1 MSAVRPAEPELALEA
16 RNLRKRYWG
25 HLRLRRYDVLNGLSL
40 SVRRGEI
47 FGLLGQNGAG
57 KTTAIKI
64 ILGLIFPD
72 SGSVRILGRKN
83 SVAAVRER
91 IGFLPENPYFYE
103 YLTAREFLDYIGR
116 LFGFSAEERLQRID
130 AILDRVGMSERADVQ
145 LRKFS
150 KGMVQ
155 RIGLAQALINDPDFV
170 ILDEPMSGLDPIGR
184 REFRDIILSLRER
197 GKTVFFSSHILSD
210 AEALC
215 DRVGIVH
222 GGVLGA
228 EGRIEDLLRP
238 TVRFWELTFSG
249 PAFDALPGASGDV
262 LAVRGPETLVRIH
275 SEPDLAAM
283 LEVLRQAGAKLI
295 SVVPRRDTLE
305 DLYLKEVSG
314 G

>member
-1 MSAVRPAEPELALEA
+1 MTAEAPGCGDLALEVHD
-16 RNLRKRYWG
+16 LRKCYWG
-25 HLRLRRYDVLNGLSL
+25 HLRLRRCRVLDGLSL

-57 KTTAIKI
+57 KTTVIKI
-64 ILGLIFPD
+64 ILGLIFAD

-83 SVAAVRER
+83 TMAAVRQR

-103 YLTAREFLDYIGR
+103 YLTAREFLDYCGR
-116 LFGFSAEERLQRID
+116 LFGYSAEERRQRIEE
-130 AILDRVGMSERADVQ
+130 ILARVRMSDRADIQ

-197 GKTVFFSSHILSD
+197 GKTVFFSSHILAD

-215 DRVGIVH
+215 DRIAIVRE
-222 GGVLGA
+222 GVVGA
-228 EGRIEDLLRP
+228 EGRLEDLLRP
-238 TVRFWELTFSG
+238 TVRFWEVTFSG
-249 PAFDALPGASGDV
+249 PPWERLAAPAGEV
-262 LAVRGPETLVRIH
+262 IAVRGPETLARIH
-275 SEPDLAAM
+275 SEEGLAAA
-283 LEVLRQAGAKLI
+283 LEALRGAGGRLI

-305 DLYLKEVSG
+305 DLYLKEVAG
-314 G
+314 R

>member
-1 MSAVRPAEPELALEA
+1 M
-16 RNLRKRYWG
+16 
-25 HLRLRRYDVLNGLSL
+25 
-40 SVRRGEI
+40 
-47 FGLLGQNGAG
+47 
-57 KTTAIKI
+57 
-64 ILGLIFPD
+64 
-72 SGSVRILGRKN
+72 
-83 SVAAVRER
+83 
-91 IGFLPENPYFYE
+91 
-103 YLTAREFLDYIGR
+103 
-116 LFGFSAEERLQRID
+116 QR
-130 AILDRVGMSERADVQ
+130 
-145 LRKFS
+145 
-150 KGMVQ
+150 

>member
-1 MSAVRPAEPELALEA
+1 MSLQAGAGPDRVLEVTD
-16 RNLRKRYWG
+16 LRKVYWG
-25 HLRLRRYDVLNGLSL
+25 HLRLRRTRVLNGLSL

-47 FGLLGQNGAG
+47 YGLLGQNGAG

-83 SVAAVRER
+83 TVAAVRQR
-91 IGFLPENPYFYE
+91 IGFLPENPWFYE
-103 YLTAREFLDYIGR
+103 YLTGREFLDYCGR
-116 LFGFSAEERLQRID
+116 LFGFSAEERRQRID
-130 AILDRVGMSERADVQ
+130 GILERVGMAERADMQ

-155 RIGLAQALINDPDFV
+155 RIGLAQALINDPDVV

-215 DRVGIVH
+215 DRVAIVRD
-222 GGVLGA
+222 GVIGA
-228 EGRIEDLLRP
+228 EGRLEDLLRP
-238 TVRFWELTFSG
+238 TVRWWEVTFSG
-249 PAFDALPGASGDV
+249 PGHGGLGGAAGEV
-262 LAVRGPETLVRIH
+262 LAVRGPESLVRVH
-275 SEPDLAAM
+275 SEADLAGL
-283 LEVLRQAGAKLI
+283 LEAVRQAGGRLI

-314 G
+314 R